1 MLALLMLPPIVL
13 FKRDRISL
21 NIRIIEDMN
30 IKKASILVGLTLLS
44 SHSVEAESAGG
55 ETAFHEK
62 QTYRLVKNIF
72 DQAIDK
78 EKDQVEDDN
87 SVKN

>member
-1 MLALLMLPPIVL
+1 
-13 FKRDRISL
+13 
-21 NIRIIEDMN
+21 MN

-44 SHSVEAESAGG
+44 GHSVEAESEAGG
-55 ETAFHEK
+55 ETAFHK
-62 QTYRLVKNIF
+62 RQTYRIVKNIF